1 MQLQYCIKT
10 FLRIGKCLLPS
21 EGRFCSIDQDRE
33 KGASQS
39 CLGGAGPQHEA
50 LAVCSPRRMYTPCM
64 AEGRKG
70 LRWWALKAQS
80 PSQMAVKGHNCTPLP
95 LFLEAQT
102 PSPVPPWREPAPTCN
117 IATYLP
123 SLRGSC
129 PPLGFAKT
137 PGASPS
143 RPGLDFSLLRYLFR
157 AKATWEAEGILR
169 PSHAGLEFTF
179 THFPAY

>member
-95 LFLEAQT
+95 SSWRPKPHHQCHLGGSLPQ
-102 PSPVPPWREPAPTCN
+102 PVTSQPTFQVLGVPAHHWGLPRHQVHLPVALAWTSASGTC
-117 IATYLP
+117 
-123 SLRGSC
+123 SGLR
-129 PPLGFAKT
+129 PLGRLKE
-137 PGASPS
+137 S
-143 RPGLDFSLLRYLFR
+143 
-157 AKATWEAEGILR
+157 
-169 PSHAGLEFTF
+169 
-179 THFPAY
+179 